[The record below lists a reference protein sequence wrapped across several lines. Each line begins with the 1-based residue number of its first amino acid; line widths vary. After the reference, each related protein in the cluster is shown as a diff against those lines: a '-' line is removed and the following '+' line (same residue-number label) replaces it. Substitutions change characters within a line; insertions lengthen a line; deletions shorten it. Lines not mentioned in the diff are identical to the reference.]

1 VAKIESQSA
10 KREKAGTY
18 MKIGCAHA
26 PFHNKKQFN
35 STFKFLQK
43 EGIKLQGLV
52 LNGDFLDLNSLS
64 SHDKGQ
70 MPLEGVKLGWEYRE
84 GAKLIKELE
93 SLDYTSNATFDY
105 IYGNHCISV
114 DNQVLTNNGWKYF
127 KEVTDEDLIAQFDEN
142 RNISY
147 AKPERVINYNY
158 SGLMYTIENRFSRQ
172 VVTADHKVVL
182 FGRDGMQTVIAKD
195 LFGGEEKLIASS
207 GFGET
212 RIAPHSIDYLR
223 LLTNVIADGCVV
235 SRAKYGENTS
245 AIRIQFK
252 LSKQR
257 KIDRLEKLLN
267 KLNIPYTKKECKKY
281 GVNKLQPY
289 YIRIYGQYAKDIYNE
304 IGVDKQFP
312 EYFKY
317 LDRDTAL
324 AIVDELSLTDGTRVS
339 FKRVNL
345 SCSDIRQIESLSM
358 MALNSGINFRTKKYT
373 SSSGFKKDAVIYRIT
388 FLTED
393 VSEKWHVDNKITA
406 EHMDCEVFCFTMP
419 LGTLITRSNG
429 KVAFTGNCDRYFRR
443 IKELESH
450 KVSDVIPSPEQGLGL
465 DSKWSIHTNWK
476 EDFVKLGKYL
486 NVFHGEFTNI
496 HTAKK
501 HLDTY
506 RESVAYNHTHR
517 YQVYVEGMMGAF
529 NGGFAGDIDSPVFGY
544 ATRAMKRS
552 WMNNIDLIHIDK
564 DGYYHMQ
571 PLNFINNQLI
581 VNGRKY

>member
-1 VAKIESQSA
+1 
-10 KREKAGTY
+10 

-52 LNGDFLDLNSLS
+52 LNGDFLDMNSLS

-70 MPLEGVKLGWEYRE
+70 MPIEGVKLGWEYRE
-84 GAKLIKELE
+84 ASKLIKELE

-105 IYGNHCISV
+105 IYGNHC
-114 DNQVLTNNGWKYF
+114 Y
-127 KEVTDEDLIAQFDEN
+127 
-142 RNISY
+142 
-147 AKPERVINYNY
+147 
-158 SGLMYTIENRFSRQ
+158 
-172 VVTADHKVVL
+172 
-182 FGRDGMQTVIAKD
+182 
-195 LFGGEEKLIASS
+195 
-207 GFGET
+207 
-212 RIAPHSIDYLR
+212 
-223 LLTNVIADGCVV
+223 
-235 SRAKYGENTS
+235 
-245 AIRIQFK
+245 
-252 LSKQR
+252 
-257 KIDRLEKLLN
+257 
-267 KLNIPYTKKECKKY
+267 
-281 GVNKLQPY
+281 
-289 YIRIYGQYAKDIYNE
+289 
-304 IGVDKQFP
+304 
-312 EYFKY
+312 
-317 LDRDTAL
+317 
-324 AIVDELSLTDGTRVS
+324 
-339 FKRVNL
+339 
-345 SCSDIRQIESLSM
+345 
-358 MALNSGINFRTKKYT
+358 
-373 SSSGFKKDAVIYRIT
+373 
-388 FLTED
+388 
-393 VSEKWHVDNKITA
+393 
-406 EHMDCEVFCFTMP
+406 
-419 LGTLITRSNG
+419 
-429 KVAFTGNCDRYFRR
+429 RYFRR

-465 DSKWSIHTNWK
+465 DNKWSIHTNWK